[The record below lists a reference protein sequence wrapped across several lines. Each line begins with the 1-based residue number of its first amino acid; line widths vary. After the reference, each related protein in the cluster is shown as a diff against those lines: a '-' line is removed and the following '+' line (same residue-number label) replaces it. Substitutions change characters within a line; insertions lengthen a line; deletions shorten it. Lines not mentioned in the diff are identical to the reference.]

1 MRAARPLAAA
11 AAAHAGPPTL
21 EGSVAWVVGGAGV
34 IGRGICRGLLR
45 AGATVI
51 VNSDFPKTLSQM
63 EEDLNYPAGLIT
75 LRGSMNQHHDGLRP
89 LLEQAL
95 EMPQLAGRQIQHV
108 VAHSGVR
115 WWAKDGATFEQNL
128 FRKFRMLSLM
138 KMGHQDFAHNATRVT
153 ALHLSAAQMLMPQLQ
168 RVAGATYTFV
178 NGGLGRNRTAIDQ
191 INIHGMWG
199 LAAAMREEFRDSPVR
214 VEELRVT
221 LAFDRL
227 AREKELD
234 PRPTPLSHDI
244 GDICAGMAVNAVG
257 WPPNPVFQAVDSYDH
272 ILMLKTRYPAEV
284 VVDIG

>member
-1 MRAARPLAAA
+1 MAAA
-11 AAAHAGPPTL
+11 AASQSGQPSL

-51 VNSDFPKTLSQM
+51 VNSDLPNTLTQI

-75 LRGSMNQHHDGLRP
+75 LAGSMMRREDGTQP
-89 LLEQAL
+89 LLRTAMEL
-95 EMPQLAGRQIQHV
+95 PQLQGRHISHV

-115 WWAKDGATFEQNL
+115 WWAQDDATFESEL
-128 FRKFRMLSLM
+128 TRSLRRLSVLN
-138 KMGHQDFAHNATRVT
+138 MGINAFAHNATRVP
-153 ALHLSAAQMLMPQLQ
+153 ALHLSAVQQLMPLLMT
-168 RVAGATYTFV
+168 VPGSTYTFV
-178 NGGLGRNRTAIDQ
+178 NGGLGRNRTSMDQ
-191 INIHGMWG
+191 VNIHGMWG

-244 GDICAGMAVNAVG
+244 GEICAGMALNAVG

-272 ILMLKTRYPAEV
+272 ILMLKTRYPSEV
-284 VVDIG
+284 LVDIA